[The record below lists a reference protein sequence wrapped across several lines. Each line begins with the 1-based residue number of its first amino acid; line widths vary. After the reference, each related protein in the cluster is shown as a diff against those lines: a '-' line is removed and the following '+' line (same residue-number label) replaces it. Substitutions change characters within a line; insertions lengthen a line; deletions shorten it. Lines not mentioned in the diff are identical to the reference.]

1 MVSWQFCD
9 VLFRLE
15 NATVPQLLLEKMEVG
30 VQKLAPTLS
39 LGISDEFTEGLGV
52 GICFFFFFL
61 TNDTLDGPDMLGS
74 LNRFHSLYIKC
85 VASDTKK
92 VPINPTLNSSERVD
106 KCHPTPSPSVASLFF
121 HPKQS
126 HLHSEHHTYP
136 TLEHYKSDASKLQRF
151 SHKLCT
157 HRFQLPSGDS
167 KCKHA
172 LWFSLNEIC
181 LPLKSNYRN
190 MIMKIVKVEVA
201 AYVTIV
207 YNWSL
212 TVSTMVRQTENILN
226 AHKPEWVTTSMLF
239 CKGTLQYQTNAAD
252 RIID

>member
-1 MVSWQFCD
+1 MVIIMWLVGSFVMCFLDWKTQQYLSFSWKKW
-9 VLFRLE
+9 RLVCK
-15 NATVPQLLLEKMEVG
+15 NSHPPCLLESVMNL
-30 VQKLAPTLS
+30 QKDW
-39 LGISDEFTEGLGV
+39 GWEFV
-52 GICFFFFFL
+52 FFFFL

-172 LWFSLNEIC
+172 L
-181 LPLKSNYRN
+181 
-190 MIMKIVKVEVA
+190 
-201 AYVTIV
+201 
-207 YNWSL
+207 
-212 TVSTMVRQTENILN
+212 
-226 AHKPEWVTTSMLF
+226 
-239 CKGTLQYQTNAAD
+239 
-252 RIID
+252 